1 MGNHHLKMIRTDI
14 IGSPVMAFPFVL
26 CVDVD
31 KIAVSFWCLLMPGK
45 VLSRIHRLGMLYIV
59 SIPGI
64 LIRISLIFSRSTRR
78 GNWLFSSRNTRLKER
93 YSRL

>member
-14 IGSPVMAFPFVL
+14 VGSPVMAFPFVL
-26 CVDVD
+26 CVD
-31 KIAVSFWCLLMPGK
+31 KIAVSFRCLLMPGK
-45 VLSRIHRLGMLYIV
+45 VLSRIQRLGMLDIV

-64 LIRISLIFSRSTRR
+64 LIRISLIFSRSTLRF
-78 GNWLFSSRNTRLKER
+78 NCLFSSRNTRLKER

>member
-31 KIAVSFWCLLMPGK
+31 KIAVSFRCLLMPGK
-45 VLSRIHRLGMLYIV
+45 VLSRIHRLGMLDIV

-64 LIRISLIFSRSTRR
+64 LIRISLIFSRSTLRF
-78 GNWLFSSRNTRLKER
+78 NCLFSSRNTRLKER